1 MEKNKIM
8 NIAANIA
15 LAVAIIVSIQ
25 LADSKDASLGDMGIA
40 IIIMILVYL
49 YTSKSY
55 FISKR
60 KWQKISDHDIC
71 IIHSIAAAAAV
82 VAKICHSIAV
92 PARSVKIG
100 RNFPLYIRM
109 VAEFIIWLI

>member
-40 IIIMILVYL
+40 IIIMILGV
-49 YTSKSY
+49 
-55 FISKR
+55 FIYG
-60 KWQKISDHDIC
+60 QKLFYQQ
-71 IIHSIAAAAAV
+71 
-82 VAKICHSIAV
+82 K
-92 PARSVKIG
+92 K
-100 RNFPLYIRM
+100 M
-109 VAEFIIWLI
+109 AEDK